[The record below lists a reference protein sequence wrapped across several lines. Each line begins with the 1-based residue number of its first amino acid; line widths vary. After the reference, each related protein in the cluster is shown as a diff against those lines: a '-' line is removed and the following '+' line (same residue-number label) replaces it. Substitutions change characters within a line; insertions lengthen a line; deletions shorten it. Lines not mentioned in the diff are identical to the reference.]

1 MSQVGLSI
9 EIRGI
14 LGDASSVPIHMA
26 ARFKPTMSKK
36 ARCREAIRTA

>member
-14 LGDASSVPIHMA
+14 LGDASSVPNHMA
-26 ARFKPTMSKK
+26 AMFQ
-36 ARCREAIRTA
+36 EDVFHV